1 MRVVDTSAW
10 VEWLVDSD
18 LGREVGRE
26 MPAQELWIVP
36 TIVQFELS
44 RWLTREVSE
53 EAAGSAIAFSNECVV
68 APLDTTLAL
77 KAAEVAKEHRLA
89 MADAIIYATALELG
103 ADLLTCDAHFAK
115 LPGVVYLDKSAP

>member
-53 EAAGSAIAFSNECVV
+53 EAAGSAIAGEAASTLPK
-68 APLDTTLAL
+68 AAADATLAL
-77 KAAEVAKEHRLA
+77 VGLGYGRPQALAAVSRALA
-89 MADAIIYATALELG
+89 ALG
-103 ADLLTCDAHFAK
+103 AEASTAALIKAGLKELAQ
-115 LPGVVYLDKSAP
+115 

>member
-18 LGREVGRE
+18 LGRKVGRE
-26 MPAQELWIVP
+26 MPAPESWIVP

-68 APLDTTLAL
+68 APLDATLAL
-77 KAAEVAKEHRLA
+77 KAAEVAEERGLA
-89 MADAIIYATALELG
+89 MADAIIYATALEIG
-103 ADLLTCDAHFAK
+103 ADILTCDAHFAA
-115 LPGVVYLDKSAP
+115 LPGVVYLAKAAS